1 MKYIVTGLESSGKS
15 LKLAMIAEKLLIR
28 NKNWLT
34 RQQTDYRKLGPA
46 GFLKKY
52 RRETPYARPI
62 ASNMH
67 FSKIFEERATRANIS
82 IKYWRHKHELIL
94 MEETDIICDEVAN
107 YWNSRMWQDMS
118 TDELQWLS
126 QGAKRG
132 IEFYGASQD
141 FAMVDK
147 GFRRLTNRLFFIYK
161 VIGSARPSAT
171 KPPVNRVWGLCL
183 VFEMDPRLYKE
194 DEAVMQRKSLI
205 PDWYTIQK
213 KYCELFDTNERIKR
227 SEAIPLRHVERG
239 CELPECT
246 FHKTMHV

>member
-15 LKLAMIAEKLLIR
+15 LKLAMIAEKLVAR
-28 NKNWLT
+28 NSIWLKK
-34 RQQTDYRKLGPA
+34 QEIDYKKLGPM
-46 GFLKKY
+46 GFQKKY
-52 RRETPYARPI
+52 KRETPYARPI

-67 FSKIFEERATRANIS
+67 FSEQFTAVADKNRIPI
-82 IKYWRHKHELIL
+82 IYWRHKHELISL
-94 MEETDIICDEVAN
+94 EECDIICDEVAN

-161 VIGSARPSAT
+161 IIGSRRPSAT
-171 KPPVNRVWGLCL
+171 KPPVRSVWGVCL

-205 PDWYTIQK
+205 PDWFTIQK
-213 KYCELFDTNERIKR
+213 KYCDLFNTNERIKR
-227 SEAIPLRHVERG
+227 SEAIPLRHVERE
-239 CELPECT
+239 CELEDCE
-246 FHKTMHV
+246 FHKTIHV